1 MGRLCKI
8 APLYAVPVI
17 AFVLAMLVSVSYVS
31 NREYTDLRAEY
42 DSIAILNAVLQEEA
56 YVTDSLVATVI
67 SSFQE
72 LNHAENMI
80 NVNTLRGK
88 LPLGEQARIRKNI
101 NILSDRLE
109 ASNNA
114 IELLIKRI
122 ESNNNNSQHMGS
134 TISLLRTQL
143 EQQKERVETIAE
155 ETLKKVKEI
164 DNLGASVARLRGEA
178 ARLKDFSLGEMERL
192 RIKED
197 SLNVVYYAMGT
208 KDDLEAMKLLK
219 NDRVSVDNAELSYL
233 TKTDKRQIKEVNM
246 MSKKARLWSIHPR
259 ASYTL
264 RPDAKGYLTLVITNP
279 QAFWEYSQIMLAEV
293 DF

>member
-1 MGRLCKI
+1 
-8 APLYAVPVI
+8 
-17 AFVLAMLVSVSYVS
+17 
-31 NREYTDLRAEY
+31 
-42 DSIAILNAVLQEEA
+42 
-56 YVTDSLVATVI
+56 
-67 SSFQE
+67 
-72 LNHAENMI
+72 
-80 NVNTLRGK
+80 
-88 LPLGEQARIRKNI
+88 
-101 NILSDRLE
+101 
-109 ASNNA
+109 
-114 IELLIKRI
+114 
-122 ESNNNNSQHMGS
+122 MGS

>member
-17 AFVLAMLVSVSYVS
+17 AFVLAMLVSVSCVS